1 MIRIVASGV
10 VRDGC
15 RTEFLRLA
23 ERLGFERIAFL
34 PEADFGGRVADMYYY
49 GLYASA
55 DAPER
60 VAFLEEWKDEA
71 AVEAHNATPHFTEIC
86 PALGAFLKEPMQVTT
101 YTQVL

>member
-23 ERLGFERIAFL
+23 ERLVAASRA
-34 PEADFGGRVADMYYY
+34 EAGNVSY

-60 VAFLEEWKDEA
+60 VAFLEVWKDEA
-71 AVEAHNATPHFTEIC
+71 AVEAHNATPISPRFVPRWVHF
-86 PALGAFLKEPMQVTT
+86 
-101 YTQVL
+101 

>member
-1 MIRIVASGV
+1 MR
-10 VRDGC
+10 
-15 RTEFLRLA
+15 
-23 ERLGFERIAFL
+23 
-34 PEADFGGRVADMYYY
+34 PADMIVTGSSVSRTRMPASRAEAGNVSY

-71 AVEAHNATPHFTEIC
+71 AVETHNATPHFTEIC

>member
-23 ERLGFERIAFL
+23 ERLVAASRA
-34 PEADFGGRVADMYYY
+34 EAGNVSY

-60 VAFLEEWKDEA
+60 VAFLEEWKDKRRSKRTTPRPISPRF
-71 AVEAHNATPHFTEIC
+71 VPRWAHF
-86 PALGAFLKEPMQVTT
+86 
-101 YTQVL
+101 

>member
-23 ERLGFERIAFL
+23 ERLVAASRA
-34 PEADFGGRVADMYYY
+34 EAGNVSLRAVCVGRCT
-49 GLYASA
+49 
-55 DAPER
+55 ER

>member
-23 ERLGFERIAFL
+23 ERLVAASRA
-34 PEADFGGRVADMYYY
+34 EAGNVSY

-55 DAPER
+55 DAYSP
-60 VAFLEEWKDEA
+60 
-71 AVEAHNATPHFTEIC
+71 
-86 PALGAFLKEPMQVTT
+86 
-101 YTQVL
+101 

>member
-23 ERLGFERIAFL
+23 ERLGSGECFL
-34 PEADFGGRVADMYYY
+34 RAVCVGRCT
-49 GLYASA
+49 
-55 DAPER
+55 ER

>member
-23 ERLGFERIAFL
+23 ERLVAASRA
-34 PEADFGGRVADMYYY
+34 EAGNVSY

-60 VAFLEEWKDEA
+60 VACLEEWKDEA

>member
-23 ERLGFERIAFL
+23 DASRA
-34 PEADFGGRVADMYYY
+34 EAGNVSY

-71 AVEAHNATPHFTEIC
+71 AVETHNATPHFTEIC

>member
-23 ERLGFERIAFL
+23 ERLVAASRA
-34 PEADFGGRVADMYYY
+34 EAGNVSY

-55 DAPER
+55 DAPNASPFWR
-60 VAFLEEWKDEA
+60 NGRMKRRSKRTTPRPISPRFVPRW
-71 AVEAHNATPHFTEIC
+71 AHF
-86 PALGAFLKEPMQVTT
+86 
-101 YTQVL
+101 

>member
-23 ERLGFERIAFL
+23 ERLVAASRA
-34 PEADFGGRVADMYYY
+34 EAGNVSY

-55 DAPER
+55 DATRTRRLFGGME
-60 VAFLEEWKDEA
+60 
-71 AVEAHNATPHFTEIC
+71 
-86 PALGAFLKEPMQVTT
+86 G
-101 YTQVL
+101 